1 MPLISVDNVLPGV
14 RLGLW
19 RIEESAGTFVSEY
32 PELGYLER
40 VIESYGSESRRI
52 EILAVHALLHRMGID
67 GATLCHES
75 SGKPY
80 LTDGTNIGISH
91 TKGCAAVILSPHA
104 KVAVDV
110 EYIDER
116 VGRVA
121 ERMLR
126 SDEKAETLL
135 LKLLHWCA
143 KETLYKLYS
152 EDRLS
157 LTEMCL
163 LAVKG
168 NDTEGIITV
177 KNDRRGETLDVSYRV
192 SEGFVITYVAL

>member
-14 RLGLW
+14 KLGLW
-19 RIEESAGTFVSEY
+19 RIEESRRTFISEY
-32 PELGYLER
+32 PELDYLEPE
-40 VIESYGSESRRI
+40 IASYGSEARRI
-52 EILAVHALLHRMGID
+52 EILAVHALLCRLGID
-67 GATLCHES
+67 GSVLCHEA

-80 LTDGTNIGISH
+80 LPDGTNISISH

-110 EYIDER
+110 EYINERAGRVTER
-116 VGRVA
+116 V
-121 ERMLR
+121 LR

-157 LTEMCL
+157 LAEICL

-177 KNDRRGETLDVSYRV
+177 KNYRRGETLDVSYRV
-192 SEGFVITYVAL
+192 SEGFVVTYAAL